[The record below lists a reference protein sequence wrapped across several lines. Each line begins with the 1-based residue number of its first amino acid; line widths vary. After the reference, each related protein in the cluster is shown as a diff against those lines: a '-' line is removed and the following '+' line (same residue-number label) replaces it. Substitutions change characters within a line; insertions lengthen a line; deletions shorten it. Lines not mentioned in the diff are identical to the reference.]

1 MGSFNQAVFYYLKTN
16 SVLKKYSYIPSFKS
30 ILVECEAIIASLKDA
45 LLNQARSTVKLHT
58 LTFRLISVFL
68 QASLEDTEEAIAL
81 LLDLKE
87 PPSGMRQDFLSRY
100 AFLKNVW
107 QYPPPFLTTQRS
119 PLLIPRHGNLLFV
132 LLEGFAERIKTWRKE
147 NHGRLIATL
156 ETDDTGGGPTSA
168 RGDELDSEEKAMH
181 SFLSRLNTSFL
192 GDYLQFSSAYHR
204 LFIQRASP
212 AEGTARPASE
222 FEEFTK
228 DLFDKYLV
236 ITRAILLVR

>member
-100 AFLKNVW
+100 AFFKCLEIPSPV
-107 QYPPPFLTTQRS
+107 LTTHPT